1 MCSTHNEG
9 RSIVE
14 RSIRT
19 LNNRVQ
25 KYLTSISKIVYI
37 DKLADIV
44 YEYNNVYHSTIKIK
58 SIDLK
63 SSTHIDFGKENN
75 EKGPKFNFNY
85 LNIKAFLQ
93 RVTFQISL
101 KKFLWFKKLRILCR
115 GQILVVILMMK
126 KLFKCFTKKNRKRQI
141 KQKFKIEKIIKRKGD
156 KLYVKWKVY
165 DNSFN
170 SSVDK
175 KGVVIKWIIFQ
186 NHIHVTETK

>member
-1 MCSTHNEG
+1 MYSTHNEG
-9 RSIVE
+9 RSIVK

-44 YEYNNVYHSTIKIK
+44 YEYNNVYHSTIKMK

-63 SSTHIDFGKENN
+63 SSTHIDFGKESNG
-75 EKGPKFNFNY
+75 KGPKFNFNY

-101 KKFLWFKKLRILCR
+101 KKK
-115 GQILVVILMMK
+115 
-126 KLFKCFTKKNRKRQI
+126 
-141 KQKFKIEKIIKRKGD
+141 
-156 KLYVKWKVY
+156 
-165 DNSFN
+165 S
-170 SSVDK
+170 
-175 KGVVIKWIIFQ
+175 
-186 NHIHVTETK
+186 

>member
-63 SSTHIDFGKENN
+63 SSTHIDFGKESN
-75 EKGPKFNFNY
+75 EKGPKFNVNY

>member
-63 SSTHIDFGKENN
+63 SSTHIDFGKESN